1 MRVYVSDE
9 KEEID
14 GGGGKECGRACA
26 CVCVLVSGFGSSS
39 LIMSLRSLVYWF
51 MINRKRKVKNVWVE

>member
-1 MRVYVSDE
+1 MG
-9 KEEID
+9 